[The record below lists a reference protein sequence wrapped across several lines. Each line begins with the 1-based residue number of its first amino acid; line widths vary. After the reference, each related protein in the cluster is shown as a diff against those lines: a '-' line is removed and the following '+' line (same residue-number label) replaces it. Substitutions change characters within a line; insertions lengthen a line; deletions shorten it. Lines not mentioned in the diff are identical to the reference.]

1 MRRAGL
7 LTGAVALLLMAFSG
21 VAVAATITGDD
32 RDNSLIGTKRA
43 DTIRGLGGD
52 DRLAGRGG
60 DDRLLGRG
68 GNDAIYG
75 GPGSDRI
82 SAGRGGDVV
91 HSENDPNVVNV
102 IECGAG
108 RDTVYV
114 DEVNR
119 DQISSDCE
127 SVRKR

>member
-7 LTGAVALLLMAFSG
+7 LMGTLALLLVAFAG
-21 VAVAATITGDD
+21 VAVAATITGGD

-108 RDTVYV
+108 RDIVYV

-119 DQISSDCE
+119 DRISSDCE
-127 SVRKR
+127 TVRKR

>member
-1 MRRAGL
+1 MRRASL
-7 LTGAVALLLMAFSG
+7 LTGAVALLLMAFAG
-21 VAVAATITGDD
+21 VAVAATITGDA

-43 DTIRGLGGD
+43 DTIH
-52 DRLAGRGG
+52 
-60 DDRLLGRG
+60 GRG

-75 GPGSDRI
+75 GLGSDRI
-82 SAGRGGDVV
+82 SAGRGGDIV

-102 IECGAG
+102 VECGAG
-108 RDTVYV
+108 RDVVYV

-119 DQISSDCE
+119 DRISSDCE

>member
-7 LTGAVALLLMAFSG
+7 LTGTVALLLVAFAG
-21 VAVAATITGDD
+21 VAVAATITGDA

-75 GPGSDRI
+75 GRAAIGSLPVAAVTSSTRRTTPTWSTSS
-82 SAGRGGDVV
+82 SAG
-91 HSENDPNVVNV
+91 P
-102 IECGAG
+102 GATSCTWT
-108 RDTVYV
+108 R
-114 DEVNR
+114 
-119 DQISSDCE
+119 
-127 SVRKR
+127 